1 MIFDIIEPLL
11 FSPQDYDKY
20 WASGWDR
27 DAEHLFRQETT
38 ILHGEVHTVV
48 PLRIVLQNYQH
59 SKSQRKILQK
69 NRQIKAVFSPLNI
82 TPELE
87 QIYQIHK
94 QKFHGNVRENLIDFF
109 IRIKDENEFPTTQL
123 CLYDEEKLIAASFF
137 DEGKE
142 AIYSIFGTY
151 LPEYASQSLGILT
164 MLLEIEYAIKT
175 NRKYYYPG
183 HAVDNPSIYDYKLK
197 FNALQYFDW
206 KNNWKNIQYLPQEE
220 TAIRRIKKQLTAI
233 QLLLHHILGIET
245 ALYANKDFYYIVWT
259 GIKDKRV
266 INSPLYLTANYHHTP
281 YFIEYNVDND
291 EFSVIMGYYQKILY
305 KGSHTLVAAIT
316 LKETIF
322 LQEERF
328 KECKSKLEMLS
339 KLLPIGLLYP
349 QNKKFI
355 VKTENIISEKIE
367 HPLAVIYSWISPDG
381 KKKWDFYIEYRVD
394 KKIWRFYNQ
403 IVDFQKNKHQVIF
416 PLEDNIQTTADQIFD
431 FVWKKIS
438 KI

>member
-1 MIFDIIEPLL
+1 MIFDIIEPLQFTL
-11 FSPQDYDKY
+11 QDYDKY
-20 WASGWDR
+20 WANGWDR
-27 DAEHLFRQETT
+27 DSEYLFRQETT

-48 PLRIVLQNYQH
+48 PLRIVLRNYEH
-59 SKSQRKILQK
+59 TKSQRKVLQK
-69 NRQIKAVFSPLNI
+69 NRHLKAVFSPLNI
-82 TPELE
+82 SLELE
-87 QIYQIHK
+87 NIYQIHK
-94 QKFHGNVRENLIDFF
+94 QKFHGNVREKLADFF
-109 IRIKDENEFPTTQL
+109 IRVKEINEFPTIQL
-123 CLYDEEKLIAASFF
+123 CVYEDNTLIAASFF

-142 AIYSIFGTY
+142 SIYSIFGTY

-164 MLLEIEYAIKT
+164 MLLEIEYALKT
-175 NRKYYYPG
+175 KRKYYYPG

-197 FNALQYFDW
+197 FNALEYYDW

-220 TAIRRIKKQLTAI
+220 TAIRRIKKQLTSI

-266 INSPLYLTANYHHTP
+266 INSPLYLSANYHHTP
-281 YFIEYNVDND
+281 YFVEYDVDND
-291 EFSVIMGYYQKILY
+291 EILVIMGYYQKILY
-305 KGSHTLVAAIT
+305 KGNHTLLAAVT

-322 LQEERF
+322 LQEEYF
-328 KECKSKLEMLS
+328 KESQSKLELLS

-349 QNKKFI
+349 QGKKYV

-367 HPLAVIYSWISPDG
+367 NPLSLKYSWISPNG

-394 KKIWRFYNQ
+394 KNNWRLYNQ
-403 IVDFQKNKHQVIF
+403 AIDFHRNKPFVFF
-416 PLEDNIQTTADQIFD
+416 PLEDTIQTTADQIFD

-438 KI
+438 KL